1 MESSEERFK
10 VGLQNK
16 CSKGDF
22 WRGILALL
30 GFVLCIP
37 STIFYIR
44 GDKRSVTSFVEL
56 LLLSVGAFLLAFSIL
71 STVLGC
77 IRMGQNRR
85 KLENLLDETR
95 HEDVLQWIHQHH
107 RMHNSKSFKIFSPK
121 NIEHFYYFCRILTIV
136 QNFRNL
142 SCSTRVVDC
151 ALALFALVMTR
162 PSNVKSGLRK

>member
-22 WRGILALL
+22 VRGILALL
-30 GFVLCIP
+30 GLVLCIP
-37 STIFYIR
+37 SAIFYIR

-71 STVLGC
+71 STILSC

-85 KLENLLDETR
+85 KLENLIVDETR
-95 HEDVLQWIHQHH
+95 HDDVLQWIHLHH
-107 RMHNSKSFKIFSPK
+107 RMHNGKSQNDTQNSRQNEWSQKSLSSRFFFLCWLCTCIICISFLTKDMTLQSNLNNVWIGKI
-121 NIEHFYYFCRILTIV
+121 RI
-136 QNFRNL
+136 
-142 SCSTRVVDC
+142 
-151 ALALFALVMTR
+151 
-162 PSNVKSGLRK
+162 

>member
-1 MESSEERFK
+1 MARDFSPFGLRFVHSLHYFLHSWRQAK
-10 VGLQNK
+10 CDIFRRVTFTLGGGL
-16 CSKGDF
+16 
-22 WRGILALL
+22 
-30 GFVLCIP
+30 
-37 STIFYIR
+37 
-44 GDKRSVTSFVEL
+44 
-56 LLLSVGAFLLAFSIL
+56 LLAFSIL

-142 SCSTRVVDC
+142 SCSSRVDDC

-162 PSNVKSGLRK
+162 PSNVKSGLRKYRF